1 MDAHVHMRYRGGV
14 ATHSESAQAIERFHL
29 TFLRVLSAAL
39 RPSQFVLK
47 GGANLR
53 YFFGSPRYSND
64 IDLDSRVREGW
75 RLEEVVD
82 GVLKGQALS
91 TILATGGI
99 ALAEFSKPKQT
110 ETTQRWKV
118 ALAGALAA
126 EVHTKIE
133 FSTRKGDQRLVAEQ
147 IPRSLV
153 ARYGLEPPIVQ
164 RYTLAP
170 MLEQKVKALALRGET
185 QARDIFD
192 LDLLFRER
200 GKETDPASIV
210 TEYADAARAR
220 ARELPYP
227 SFESQVLPFLEP
239 AIAELYPPSRW
250 AAMKLFVSEEIAA
263 LDRAE
268 DGASSP
274 AARDG
279 LPRTN
284 SKGGRPGLHR

>member
-1 MDAHVHMRYRGGV
+1 M
-14 ATHSESAQAIERFHL
+14 ATHWESAHAIERFHL

-47 GGANLR
+47 GGASLR

-64 IDLDSRVREGW
+64 IDLDSRVSEGG

-91 TILATGGI
+91 TILASAGI
-99 ALAEFSKPKQT
+99 ALAESSKPKQT
-110 ETTQRWKV
+110 ETTRRWKV
-118 ALAGALAA
+118 ALTGALAA
-126 EVHTKIE
+126 EVRTKIE
-133 FSTRKGDQRLVAEQ
+133 FSTGKRDERLVAEQ
-147 IPRSLV
+147 IPRSVV
-153 ARYGLEPPIVQ
+153 APYGLEPPIVQ
-164 RYTLAP
+164 RYTLTP

-227 SFESQVLPFLEP
+227 SFASQVLPFLEP
-239 AIAELYPPSRW
+239 ALADLYPPSRW
-250 AAMKLFVSEEIAA
+250 AAMQLFVSEQIAA
-263 LDRAE
+263 LVGAE
-268 DGASSP
+268 DLTTSP
-274 AARDG
+274 A
-279 LPRTN
+279 PRH
-284 SKGGRPGLHR
+284 GFPE